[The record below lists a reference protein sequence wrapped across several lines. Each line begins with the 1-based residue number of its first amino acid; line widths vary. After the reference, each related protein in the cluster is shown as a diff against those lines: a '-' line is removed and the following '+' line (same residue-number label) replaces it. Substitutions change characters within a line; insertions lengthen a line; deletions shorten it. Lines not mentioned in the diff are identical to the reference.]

1 MVTEARHF
9 FGAGVVVWLIPRA
22 FHVTADSQLSIHVTL
37 FFITALLVHE
47 CLFWDPS
54 RVKEGPHERGT
65 VKSAFAFPCFLTTDC
80 RVHFRPTSAH
90 CALPESSGNVMKY

>member
-37 FFITALLVHE
+37 FFYNSIT
-47 CLFWDPS
+47 DP
-54 RVKEGPHERGT
+54 
-65 VKSAFAFPCFLTTDC
+65 
-80 RVHFRPTSAH
+80 
-90 CALPESSGNVMKY
+90 